1 MTILIAALAVLVVL
15 LLIGGSTG
23 VRIINEYERG
33 VVFRL
38 GHLANLKGPGFRLIV
53 PFGFDRL
60 VKVDLRT
67 VTLEVPPQEA
77 ITMDN
82 VTVKVLA
89 VVYFQVVH
97 PQDAITKVQNYYNAT
112 SQIAQSTLRS
122 VLGQSSL
129 HDLLSDRTKLVA
141 TLQRIIDDHTEPWG
155 IKVSTVEIK
164 DVELP
169 QSMQRAMARQ
179 AEAERERQAKIIH
192 AQGEFDSAAKLTEA
206 AALIA
211 TQPSAL
217 QLRYLQTLS
226 EIGEEQNSVIV
237 FPMPI
242 DIVKPFLELTG
253 HSQRNPE
260 STPPPAPADLPR
272 PYVTRASVLGK
283 QDPPTAS

>member
-1 MTILIAALAVLVVL
+1 MQIVIAALAILVIL
-15 LLIGGSTG
+15 SLIGASTG

-38 GHLANLKGPGFRLIV
+38 GRLANLKGPGFRLII

-77 ITMDN
+77 ITLDN

-122 VLGQSSL
+122 VLGQSSM
-129 HDLLSDRTKLVA
+129 HDLLADRTKLGA
-141 TLQRIIDDHTEPWG
+141 TLQRIIDEHTEPWG
-155 IKVSTVEIK
+155 IKVSSVEIK

-192 AQGEFDSAAKLTEA
+192 AQGEFDSATKLTEA

-226 EIGEEQNSVIV
+226 EIGAEQNSVIV
-237 FPMPI
+237 FPMPMDVI
-242 DIVKPFLELTG
+242 KPFLDLTG
-253 HSQRNPE
+253 RVMRDDEP
-260 STPPPAPADLPR
+260 TPPPADLPR

-283 QDPPTAS
+283 QDSTA

>member
-1 MTILIAALAVLVVL
+1 MSLLIGLLAIVVILA
-15 LLIGGSTG
+15 LIGGSTG

-38 GHLANLKGPGFRLIV
+38 GRLANLKGPGFRLIV

-77 ITMDN
+77 ITLDN

-89 VVYFQVVH
+89 VIYFQVVH

-122 VLGQSSL
+122 VLGQSSM
-129 HDLLSDRTKLVA
+129 HDLLADRAKLGA
-141 TLQRIIDDHTEPWG
+141 TLQRIIDEHTEPWG
-155 IKVSTVEIK
+155 VKVSSVEIK

-226 EIGEEQNSVIV
+226 EIGAEQNSVIV
-237 FPMPI
+237 FPMPMDVI
-242 DIVKPFLELTG
+242 KPFLDLTG
-253 HSQRNPE
+253 KVMRDDSPA
-260 STPPPAPADLPR
+260 PPPADLPR
-272 PYVTRASVLGK
+272 PYVTRASVMQK
-283 QDPPTAS
+283 QDPPAAS

>member
-1 MTILIAALAVLVVL
+1 MNIVVGLLIVL
-15 LLIGGSTG
+15 LIVGLIGLSTG
-23 VRIINEYERG
+23 IRIINEYERG
-33 VVFRL
+33 VVLRL
-38 GHLANLKGPGFRLIV
+38 GRLTNLKGPGVRLIL
-53 PFGFDRL
+53 PFGVDRL
-60 VKVDLRT
+60 IKIDLRT

-77 ITMDN
+77 ITLDN

-97 PQDAITKVQNYYNAT
+97 PQSAVTKVQNYYNAT

-129 HDLLSDRTKLVA
+129 HDLLAERAKTSA
-141 TLQRIIDDHTEPWG
+141 TLQKFIDDQTEPWG
-155 IKVSTVEIK
+155 IKVTAVEIK

-206 AALIA
+206 AGLIA
-211 TQPSAL
+211 TEPGAL

-226 EIGEEQNSVIV
+226 EIGTEQNSVIV

-242 DIVKPFLELTG
+242 DLVKPFLELTG
-253 HSQRNPE
+253 KSQ
-260 STPPPAPADLPR
+260 PAGGDPGPKPAVAPR
-272 PYVTRASVLGK
+272 SYVTRDSLSAPR
-283 QDPPTAS
+283 QDS

>member
-1 MTILIAALAVLVVL
+1 MSLVIAVLAILVIL
-15 LLIGGSTG
+15 SLIGGSTG

-38 GHLANLKGPGFRLIV
+38 GRLTNLKGPGFRVIL

-77 ITMDN
+77 ITLDN

-89 VVYFQVVH
+89 VVYFQVVQ

-122 VLGQSSL
+122 VLGQSSM
-129 HDLLSDRTKLVA
+129 HDLLADRAKLGA
-141 TLQRIIDDHTEPWG
+141 TLQRIIDEQTEPWG
-155 IKVSTVEIK
+155 VKVSTVEIK

-226 EIGEEQNSVIV
+226 EIGAEQNSVIV
-237 FPMPI
+237 FPMPMDVI
-242 DIVKPFLELTG
+242 KPFLDLTG
-253 HSQRNPE
+253 KVMRDDGP
-260 STPPPAPADLPR
+260 TPPADLPR
-272 PYVTRASVLGK
+272 PYVTRASVMQK
-283 QDPPTAS
+283 QDPPAAS

>member
-1 MTILIAALAVLVVL
+1 MEVVIAVLVILVIL
-15 LLIGGSTG
+15 ALIGGSTG

-38 GHLANLKGPGFRLIV
+38 GRLKNLKGPGFRLIV

-77 ITMDN
+77 ITLDN

-122 VLGQSSL
+122 VLGQSSM
-129 HDLLSDRTKLVA
+129 HDLLADRSKLGA
-141 TLQRIIDDHTEPWG
+141 TLQRMIDEHTEPWG
-155 IKVSTVEIK
+155 VKVSSVEVK

-169 QSMQRAMARQ
+169 ESMQRAMARQ

-226 EIGEEQNSVIV
+226 EIGAEQSSVIV
-237 FPMPI
+237 FPMPM
-242 DIVKPFLELTG
+242 DIIKPFLDLTG
-253 HSQRNPE
+253 YSLRDDGPA
-260 STPPPAPADLPR
+260 PPPADLPR
-272 PYVTRASVLGK
+272 PYVTRASVMQK
-283 QDPPTAS
+283 NEPPKAS